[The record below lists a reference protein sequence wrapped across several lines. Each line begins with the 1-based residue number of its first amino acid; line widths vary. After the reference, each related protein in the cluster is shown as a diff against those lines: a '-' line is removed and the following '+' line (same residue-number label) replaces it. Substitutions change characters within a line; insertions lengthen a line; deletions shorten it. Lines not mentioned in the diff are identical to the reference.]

1 MRRIASAAAP
11 GTCGELAQGMLDGI
25 LCMVT
30 CPIDLYSR
38 ATVAIRP
45 GDGNIAGPP
54 DAPKAAQAAQAALD
68 CLGGSGMTGR
78 LRLDSPLPRG
88 KGMASSTADVAAAI
102 AAVSA
107 AMQRPLPPAQIAEIA
122 LSIEPSDGV
131 MFPGIAIFDH
141 RRGRVARSI
150 GPPPPMRA
158 LILDFGGSVD
168 TLEFNRANR
177 DALLRELAPTM
188 TEAVSLI
195 TEGIARG
202 DPLRIGRG
210 ATLSAAA
217 NQRILFN
224 PHLEPA
230 IELSRRVGAVGVN
243 AAHSGAVIGLLFPG
257 DSPSLP
263 ARAAAEARRRLPGLQ
278 SARHRR
284 IVGGG
289 VLWG

>member
-1 MRRIASAAAP
+1 
-11 GTCGELAQGMLDGI
+11 MLDGV

-38 ATVAIRP
+38 ATAAIRP
-45 GDGNIAGPP
+45 GDAPIAGPP

-141 RRGRVARSI
+141 RRGRVARTL

-177 DALLRELAPTM
+177 DALLRELSPTM

-195 TEGIARG
+195 TDGIARG

-263 ARAAAEARRRLPGLQ
+263 ARAAAEARCRLPGLQ